1 MYRNIS
7 KMIREFGEEFRIV
20 PKTWILPEDYRR
32 FKKEREDTETTKLW
46 ILKPA
51 NSSCGRGIKILTK
64 TSHIPK
70 RGNQVVCEYIARPH
84 LLNGFKYDLRLYVF
98 ITSYEPLTIY
108 LYQEGLVRFATE
120 PYNTKNTKVK
130 FAHLTNF
137 SVNKKSQTYKE
148 VNISFMLKRIHL
160 GR

>member
-1 MYRNIS
+1 
-7 KMIREFGEEFRIV
+7 MIKEFGEDFRIV

-32 FKKEREDTETTKLW
+32 FQKERDDTENAKLW

-64 TSHIPK
+64 STHIPRK
-70 RGNQVVCEYIARPH
+70 GNQVVCEYIAHPH

-108 LYQEGLVRFATE
+108 LYQEGLVRFAT
-120 PYNTKNTKVK
+120 
-130 FAHLTNF
+130 
-137 SVNKKSQTYKE
+137 
-148 VNISFMLKRIHL
+148 
-160 GR
+160 